1 MLSPFSRVFLCILL
15 LSLPAFA
22 VRPAPITDPVIPNV
36 PKLTKSSGYIF
47 AGTVKSVERI
57 VPRNPQSAA
66 VMRIT
71 FQVQRGMLG
80 VSSGK
85 TLAINEWAGLW
96 QSGERYRIGEQVLL
110 FLYPPSKLGLTS
122 EVGGGM
128 GRFQLDH
135 GGKVIGRP
143 VGGMRRSA
151 IPTSTAPSRPTP
163 ITIDD
168 IAREVQRALEE

>member
-1 MLSPFSRVFLCILL
+1 MHSSFLKAFLFALLFSV
-15 LSLPAFA
+15 PVFA
-22 VRPAPITDPVIPNV
+22 VRPPPITEPVLPNV

-47 AGTVKSVERI
+47 AGTVKSVDRI
-57 VPRNPQSAA
+57 TPRNPLSAP

-85 TLAINEWAGLW
+85 TLTINEWAGLW
-96 QSGERYRIGEQVLL
+96 QTGDRYRVGEQVLL

-122 EVGGGM
+122 PVGGWSGHFNV
-128 GRFQLDH
+128 GQN
-135 GGKVIGRP
+135 GKVIGRP
-143 VGGMRRSA
+143 VTGLGRS
-151 IPTSTAPSRPTP
+151 PNRVSESSRQPQ

-168 IAREVQRALEE
+168 IAHEVLRARVE